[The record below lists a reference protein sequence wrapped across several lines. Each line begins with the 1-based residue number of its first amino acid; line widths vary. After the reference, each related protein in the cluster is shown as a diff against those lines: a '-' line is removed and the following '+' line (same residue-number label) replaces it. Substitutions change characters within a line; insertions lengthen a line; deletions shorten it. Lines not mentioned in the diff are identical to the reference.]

1 MSVKNETGKSRIIDI
16 TTSMNN
22 GYIYDMPVA
31 RHTLKSY
38 TTFIKN
44 TLVLN
49 ISDEKICEW
58 GYTKTFLQTLMVILN
73 SLV

>member
-49 ISDEKICEW
+49 ISDEKICE
-58 GYTKTFLQTLMVILN
+58 
-73 SLV
+73 